1 MCIPDLLRIP
11 LQERTRWVEA
21 REREDLRLQL
31 EGCYLQ
37 LQHLHPWRSLVRVQ
51 LLRQCWLR
59 Y

>member
-31 EGCYLQ
+31 
-37 LQHLHPWRSLVRVQ
+37 
-51 LLRQCWLR
+51 
-59 Y
+59 